1 MTTPQIHFIIALIGF
16 ALSHSVL
23 ANARLKA
30 TLFAWKPNLAKYY
43 RLLFNLFSA
52 VSLGV
57 VYLFLPP
64 SKLIYSVP
72 FPYAFANIALMIWA
86 FWNAYIALKTMGT
99 ATFLGIRQLKAK
111 PENLTLDEWVEPKLV
126 TTGWFSKVRHP
137 LYFFSLVALF
147 AMPRMTDTWL
157 IISIFSALYFF
168 FGRLPE
174 EKRLEEQFGE
184 EYKKYKSQT
193 PALLPIPWKKG

>member
-1 MTTPQIHFIIALIGF
+1 MTTPQVQFIFALLAF
-16 ALSHSVL
+16 ALSHSLL
-23 ANARLKA
+23 ANARIK
-30 TLFAWKPNLAKYY
+30 TKLFAWKPNLAKYY
-43 RLLFNLFSA
+43 RLLFNVVSV

-72 FPYAFANIALMIWA
+72 FPYALANIALMIWA
-86 FWNAYIALKTMGT
+86 TWNAYKALKTMGT

-111 PENLTLDEWVEPKLV
+111 PENLTLDEWVEPSLV

-147 AMPRMTDTWL
+147 AMPWMTDTWL
-157 IISIFSALYFF
+157 IISFFSVLYFY

-174 EKRLEEQFGE
+174 EKRLEEQFGD
-184 EYKKYKSQT
+184 EYKEYKSKT
-193 PALLPIPWKKG
+193 PALLPIPWKKK